1 MNYISIFH
9 IFKSRNN
16 LAISMKNLN
25 SILKAHPVFNHEA
38 GYAPHL
44 RETHGLALFSL
55 MFFPFLPQES
65 GPEASSQG
73 PEQPWKVT
81 RLRRVL
87 VPGLKVGVR
96 QASLHGVFKTNTGT
110 SCQQGAHDRASRSKH
125 HDATWKSLDHGHRRP
140 DKYPAMHAPFF
151 YSHSHPCLHLP

>member
-1 MNYISIFH
+1 MNYIFIFH

-44 RETHGLALFSL
+44 RETHGLALAYVFS
-55 MFFPFLPQES
+55 FPPSAKWARSLLTGARAALKGYQAEEGPRPWTQSRGETGQHPWGFQNQHWHKLPAR
-65 GPEASSQG
+65 GPWSRFKVKAS
-73 PEQPWKVT
+73 WCYLKVT
-81 RLRRVL
+81 WPRS
-87 VPGLKVGVR
+87 
-96 QASLHGVFKTNTGT
+96 QKT
-110 SCQQGAHDRASRSKH
+110 C
-125 HDATWKSLDHGHRRP
+125 
-140 DKYPAMHAPFF
+140 KYPAMHAPFF